1 MLPPF
6 IYVDRQSTFDLMLE
20 DLLQQSLIAVDIESN
35 GLHVYREHVCLIQL
49 STREHDYIVDPLR
62 KMNLEGLAQVFAD
75 RTIEKIFHASEYD
88 LISLKRDYGFGVH
101 HLFDTMVAARMLG
114 HASLGLDRMLAIY
127 LEVDISKKHQR
138 DDWGMRPLPESNLR
152 YAQQDTHYL
161 PQLRDR
167 MRDALIEM
175 GRLSEFE
182 EICIDC
188 QTVQDST
195 NNFDPEGY
203 WKIGLPQRLNLRAM
217 AILKELYLWR
227 EQLAEERNLPPFKIL
242 SNKVLVDIAQNAPRN
257 TKELHNLSE
266 VSATIAKRYGSELLH
281 QVKRGTQAPL
291 PTKPPTPEAPT
302 SQLSERYYALQ
313 QWRKN
318 RGEARG
324 VSSDIVLSKDEMWQL
339 AVHMP
344 TTVEQLAQVTGL
356 GTQRLALYAEDILKL
371 LQGMEGG
378 DV

>member
-1 MLPPF
+1 MLRPF
-6 IYVDRQSTFDLMLE
+6 IYVDRQPVFDRMLE
-20 DLLQQSLIAVDIESN
+20 DLLRQPLVAVDIESN

-62 KMNLEGLAQVFAD
+62 KLNLDGLARVFLD
-75 RTIEKIFHASEYD
+75 RAIEKIFHASEYD
-88 LISLKRDYGFGVH
+88 LISLKRDYGFGVD

-114 HASLGLDRMLAIY
+114 HASIGLDRMLAVY
-127 LEVDISKKHQR
+127 LEVEINKKHQR

-167 MRDALIEM
+167 MRDALIAM

-182 EICIDC
+182 EICTDC

-195 NNFDPEGY
+195 PTFDAEGY
-203 WKIGLPQRLNLRAM
+203 WKIGLPQRLNLRSM

-227 EQLAEERNLPPFKIL
+227 EHLAQERNVPAFKIL
-242 SNKVLVDIAQNAPRN
+242 SNKVLINLAQNAPRN
-257 TKELHNLSE
+257 TKELNNLAE
-266 VSATIAKRYGSELLH
+266 VSATIAKRYGSELL
-281 QVKRGTQAPL
+281 QLVQRGTEATL
-291 PTKPPTPEAPT
+291 PTKPPMPEAP
-302 SQLSERYYALQ
+302 SPQLSERYYALQ

-318 RGEARG
+318 RGELRG

-339 AVHMP
+339 VVHMP
-344 TTVEQLAQVTGL
+344 TTADQLAQVTGL
-356 GTQRLALYAEDILKL
+356 GPQRLALYADDLLKL
-371 LQGMEGG
+371 LRSLEA
-378 DV
+378 